1 MFILFIN
8 RNEQP
13 YCDIAILRYCDIAIT
28 SYTIH
33 LTFPCSLK
41 NFFPLPLSYRKYIV
55 TLPHGCLRHEEQA
68 ILMRTI
74 LQWQHTL

>member
-33 LTFPCSLK
+33 LTFPFPTSLK
-41 NFFPLPLSYRKYIV
+41 KNFPIPFAISQIYR
-55 TLPHGCLRHEEQA
+55 ES
-68 ILMRTI
+68 
-74 LQWQHTL
+74 